1 MGLRSAR
8 RSGRRRVPPS
18 GAPRRAA
25 HGAAR
30 VPRPAAPSLA
40 AARPA
45 AGRWLLR
52 GKDGRLTAYALA
64 PGAVLRW
71 TETRPGGPEWSG
83 PDVFPLPGADNLA
96 VAQGGD
102 GYAHLVA
109 RCSRPGPEGGA
120 EVDLAHA
127 TQFQSG
133 RPLVAWRRV
142 DNPHEEPE
150 LAARLGVPTAAVGAD
165 GALHVFVRN
174 AGGGVFALRQGAA
187 GEWAQWEDIR
197 GWRVLGVMAAV
208 ATGAGRVEL
217 LAPAETSVLRWC
229 QPTPRGAFARAE
241 DVPAVPHDGSAVALE
256 TGPDRLT
263 YYWSDAER
271 GGLVAH
277 RPGEGT
283 FALGGTP
290 GGGPLSVVRAEV
302 DGHDCTVLAHR
313 GADGRPTLG
322 AWVTGAEAGGVW
334 WTATGEG
341 CVGHPALAA
350 DAFGRLVLAALGTDG
365 TLRVTRQR
373 PERGLALEAWRRA

>member
-1 MGLRSAR
+1 MALRSAR
-8 RSGRRRVPPS
+8 RSGRRRVDSP
-18 GAPRRAA
+18 GTRRRAA
-25 HGAAR
+25 AR
-30 VPRPAAPSLA
+30 LHAAPSLA

-64 PGAVLRW
+64 PGTVLRW
-71 TETRPGGPEWSG
+71 TEIRPGGPEWSG
-83 PDVFPLPGADNLA
+83 PDAFPLPGAGHLT
-96 VAQGGD
+96 VAQGAD

-109 RCSRPGPEGGA
+109 RCSRPRPEGGT

-150 LAARLGVPTAAVGAD
+150 LAARLGVPAAIVGGD

-174 AGGGVFALRQGAA
+174 AGGGVSALRQAAA
-187 GEWAQWEDIR
+187 GDWAQWEDIR
-197 GWRVLGVMAAV
+197 GWRVLGAMTAA
-208 ATGAGRVEL
+208 ATDSGRVEL
-217 LAPAETSVLRWC
+217 VAPAETSVLRWY
-229 QPTPRGAFARAE
+229 QPAPRGAFERAE
-241 DVPAVPHDGSAVALE
+241 DIPAVPHDGSAVALE

-263 YYWSDAER
+263 YYWSDAE
-271 GGLVAH
+271 GGGIVAH

-283 FALGGTP
+283 FALGGASD
-290 GGGPLSVVRAEV
+290 GGATAVTRAEI
-302 DGHDCTVLAHR
+302 DGHDCTVLAYR
-313 GADGRPTLG
+313 GADGRPALG
-322 AWVTGAEAGGVW
+322 ACVTGAETAGVW
-334 WTATGEG
+334 WTATGEEG
-341 CVGHPALAA
+341 VGHPALAV

-373 PERGLALEAWRRA
+373 PERGLALEAWERV